1 MYKKLT
7 YGDYKYQI
15 FHIRRIYI
23 MKKYFLLTMCMALT
37 MILFCGCG
45 NSKTPASTD
54 TSSETSTQTS
64 SEAENNNNNS
74 SSSSESDSDKGIIG
88 ETGDAVKDVAD
99 GVADGVK
106 DVADG
111 VGNTV
116 SGIFNS
122 FDDAQDWFM
131 NQLPSEDGRFE
142 VVNSDKDLTQYSD
155 GKTGYHIEL
164 HDNTREGDTKVGDFY
179 IDAND
184 GKVYRSDEFGKTF
197 AEYDFSEFK

>member
-1 MYKKLT
+1 
-7 YGDYKYQI
+7 
-15 FHIRRIYI
+15 
-23 MKKYFLLTMCMALT
+23 MALT

-88 ETGDAVKDVAD
+88 ETGDA
-99 GVADGVK
+99 VK